1 MTSVYI
7 RVQGAVVSRKGER
20 LVVKKDGDVI
30 EEFPM
35 NQVDQVVV
43 MGNVQLSTQVLA
55 TLVQKRLMWFSC
67 PVMASI
73 VSGRKDASKNV
84 ALRQLQLQVIS
95 EGRMNL
101 AVAQAIVDGKIHN
114 QRVILQRQAN
124 RFSSGDGQN
133 RGRPYGRAIAA
144 YSTARWPA

>member
-55 TLVQKRLMWFSC
+55 TLVQKEIDVVFMSSYGKYRFR
-67 PVMASI
+67 P
-73 VSGRKDASKNV
+73 
-84 ALRQLQLQVIS
+84 
-95 EGRMNL
+95 EGL
-101 AVAQAIVDGKIHN
+101 SLIH
-114 QRVILQRQAN
+114 I
-124 RFSSGDGQN
+124 
-133 RGRPYGRAIAA
+133 
-144 YSTARWPA
+144 